1 MTESSSSIT
10 TLAHIDIGMDTTFT
24 VYLIQPLRGPV
35 LVVVR
40 WPERVTEVEPH
51 GFVDVAD
58 SVVGA
63 LAIARAQLAV
73 IQAGKLES
81 EPPDFD

>member
-1 MTESSSSIT
+1 MTDPSSSIT
-10 TLAHIDIGMDTTFT
+10 TLAHILIGEEPFT
-24 VYLIQPLRGPV
+24 VYLIQPLRGPH

-40 WPERVTEVEPH
+40 WPEHPTEVEPRS
-51 GFVDVAD
+51 FAAVAD

-73 IQAGKLES
+73 IQAGEL
-81 EPPDFD
+81 

>member
-10 TLAHIDIGMDTTFT
+10 TLAHIEIGQDTTFT
-24 VYLIQPLRGPV
+24 VYLIQPLRGSD

-40 WPERVTEVEPH
+40 WPEHATEVEPR
-51 GFVDVAD
+51 GFVNVAD

-63 LAIARAQLAV
+63 LAVARAQLAV
-73 IQAGKLES
+73 IQAGEL
-81 EPPDFD
+81 